1 MTPAVMRIAAVN
13 AEVLVARPSR
23 GVRFAIGDYDAFTA
37 VLVSVRTED
46 GLIGYGEALARRGG
60 EMTAAAVNSLLG
72 PAVVG
77 EDARNIGGLWVR
89 MFDRLRRWGH
99 SAGVVVEAISGIDC
113 ALWDVAGQAAG
124 LPVWRL
130 LYGAGR
136 ERVPVYASSI
146 YIDPDEEMVA
156 QAREHVANG
165 FGAIKIKIG
174 RTPADGGVRGDIRVV
189 GKIREAVGDGI
200 ELMVDANGA
209 FDAATAVRVGRALEP
224 LDVQWFEEPVPP
236 DDLDGYRR
244 VHAMTST
251 PLAAGETFFGVAG
264 FRAPIM
270 MGLLD
275 YIQPDLGRC
284 GGMTAALQI
293 AALAFA
299 QNRQMAPHT
308 GLSGG
313 LSQLAAIHLASAV
326 PQLSRL
332 EYMTI
337 DNPVRELFVEG
348 FPRPHDGILDVP
360 RAPGWGLTLDLDRI
374 EHMRG

>member
-1 MTPAVMRIAAVN
+1 MRIAAVN
-13 AEVLVARPSR
+13 ADVLVARSRR

-37 VLVSVRTED
+37 VLVSVVTDD
-46 GLIGYGEALARRGG
+46 GITGHGEALARRSG

-72 PAVVG
+72 PAIVG
-77 EDARNIGGLWVR
+77 EDARNIGGLWVQ

-113 ALWDVAGQAAG
+113 ALWDIAGQAAG

-136 ERVPVYASSI
+136 ERVPVYASSL
-146 YIDPDEEMVA
+146 YIDRDEQMVA
-156 QAREHVANG
+156 QAREHVAQG

-174 RTPADGGVRGDIRVV
+174 RSPADGGVRGDIRAV
-189 GKIREAVGDGI
+189 GKIREAVGDEI

-209 FDAATAVRVGRALEP
+209 FDAGTAVRVGRALER
-224 LDVQWFEEPVPP
+224 LDIRWFEEPVPP
-236 DDLDGYRR
+236 DDIDGYRR

-264 FRAPIM
+264 FRAPIA

-275 YIQPDLGRC
+275 YVQPDLGRC

-299 QNRQMAPHT
+299 QNRQLAPHT
-308 GLSGG
+308 GFSGG
-313 LSQLAAIHLASAV
+313 LSQLAAIHLASAI

-337 DNPVRELFVEG
+337 DNPARELFTEE
-348 FPRPHDGILDVP
+348 FPRPSDGMLDVP
-360 RAPGWGLTLDLDRI
+360 LAPGWGLTLDLDRVAR
-374 EHMRG
+374 MCG